1 MPKDTRANVRLDTD
15 VFDYFQSLNESDRI
29 RLRRSKGYNTNKG
42 RIISE
47 AVRETGRFQDWANDR
62 FAEMLK
68 ELK

>member
-1 MPKDTRANVRLDTD
+1 MQKPTRANVRLDTD

-29 RLRRSKGYNTNKG
+29 RLQRAQGHNLNKG

-62 FAEMLK
+62 FAEMIG